1 MSQAGGL
8 ALPATI
14 TLGKLWKTLSSGS
27 LSRKPLPLL
36 GKKKKKGD
44 REVAQRKCD
53 RLVNS
58 SPLKFLARKKKGK
71 NSESKNS
78 NEPSNFGGKGK
89 GSPAEVSGEAQAQ
102 RPWAAPG
109 GAPEPQSRR
118 CTPQAGAA
126 GEAARWPER
135 GCVAGGPRPGWEAA
149 GDRAQGGRWGGGGWR
164 EG

>member
-1 MSQAGGL
+1 MNQAGGL

-36 GKKKKKGD
+36 EKKKRGD

-53 RLVNS
+53 RLVKS
-58 SPLKFLARKKKGK
+58 SSLKFLGRGGGEGK
-71 NSESKNS
+71 NPESKNS
-78 NEPSNFGGKGK
+78 NEPRNFGGEGES
-89 GSPAEVSGEAQAQ
+89 SPAEVSGEAGAQ
-102 RPWAAPG
+102 RPWDAPS

-118 CTPQAGAA
+118 CTPEAGAT
-126 GEAARWPER
+126 GEAARRPER
-135 GCVAGGPRPGWEAA
+135 GCGAGGPRPGWEAA
-149 GDRAQGGRWGGGGWR
+149 GDRARGGRWGGGGR